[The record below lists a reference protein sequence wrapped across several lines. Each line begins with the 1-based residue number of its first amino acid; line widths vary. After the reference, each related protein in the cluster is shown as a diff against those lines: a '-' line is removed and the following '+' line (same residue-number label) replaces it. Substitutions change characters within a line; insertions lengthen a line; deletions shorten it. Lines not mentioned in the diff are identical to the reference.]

1 MYIYDTYKRATE
13 LGAYMVEHKSTV
25 RATARFFGISK
36 STVHKDITQRL
47 RTQNPQLFKEVSRV
61 LEFNKNERHIRG
73 GMATRLKYKKEKC

>member
-25 RATARFFGISK
+25 RATARYFGISK

-47 RTQNPQLFKEVSRV
+47 KAQNPQLFREVSKV
-61 LEFNKNERHIRG
+61 LEQNKNERHIRG